1 MWLWRWV
8 FLIIVPSGRIH
19 GNRFAGLGSWLVPR
33 PGVVHRRPKTAK
45 CLTSRVTPARPSGR
59 FVPGKDGRGQGRPRT
74 EHRNKARV
82 SGVLILH
89 HGACHRLALLW
100 TTQNPLERTTNNTT
114 TTTTLEEKVASDAIA
129 RPAPRAQRVGGGRDG
144 AVVLVARCVAI
155 VWCVMPTGAGVNQ
168 TQAGAAVWWC
178 VSWNVGRTKRH
189 ELDSELFR
197 GNVERSSSTAVTYK
211 RRFDE

>member
-1 MWLWRWV
+1 M
-8 FLIIVPSGRIH
+8 
-19 GNRFAGLGSWLVPR
+19 
-33 PGVVHRRPKTAK
+33 
-45 CLTSRVTPARPSGR
+45 
-59 FVPGKDGRGQGRPRT
+59 
-74 EHRNKARV
+74 

-100 TTQNPLERTTNNTT
+100 TTQNPLERTTDNTT
-114 TTTTLEEKVASDAIA
+114 TTTTLEVKIASDAIA